1 MHCYYTYI
9 YINYLTSHVTGDFI
23 YEYGNVATPKPA
35 DWFDYSQSREPKGAS
50 MVPAT
55 EIVTLQDYRQRYAL
69 YMTDK
74 DLLRLRQA
82 LPWIVM

>member
-1 MHCYYTYI
+1 
-9 YINYLTSHVTGDFI
+9 VTGDFI